1 MATQPGAIRVTN
13 DSNSPIRV
21 AITTQDN
28 KVVRSISYGQPLE
41 LRKATDVTI
50 QPTSNTG
57 DAVVYNA
64 STNTFEVKQ
73 VTAGAVT
80 SVKGG
85 TF

>member
-1 MATQPGAIRVTN
+1 MAQQLGAIRV
-13 DSNSPIRV
+13 
-21 AITTQDN
+21 AINNQDN

-41 LRKATDVTI
+41 LRRATDVEI
-50 QPTSNTG
+50 PPGANTG

-64 STNTFEVKQ
+64 NTNSFEIAT

-80 SVKGG
+80 EVKGG

>member
-1 MATQPGAIRVTN
+1 MAQQLGAIRV
-13 DSNSPIRV
+13 
-21 AITTQDN
+21 AINNQDN

-41 LRKATDVTI
+41 LRKATDVNIT
-50 QPTSNTG
+50 PSSNTG

-64 STNTFEVKQ
+64 ATNTFEVKQ

-80 SVKGG
+80 SVIGG